1 MPRKVRSKS
10 NKPKKPKKSK
20 ISKVGVK
27 SNSRRFLVEYKN
39 NNGSKKKSQVYKKG
53 RFRVSVPVSN
63 KTNNN
68 SKLVSNQNLG
78 RTPVKNSI
86 IHKRRQPYKKTL
98 FNNNRPVNNTKNSTK
113 SNSNVKSVNNKHS
126 HCLQKSELTKRQLEI
141 KKHILKLIKEL
152 AGDMTYENRIEMEL
166 ENTAPFRITP
176 MEITFNPEYKE
187 LWEGGD
193 DDIVKAKME
202 YGFEVTKEEEK
213 CLKKL
218 FVKRRKSKKVK
229 KMLKKPLAKGKKSN
243 KKSKKKSN
251 KK

>member
-10 NKPKKPKKSK
+10 NKPKKN
-20 ISKVGVK
+20 KVGVK
-27 SNSRRFLVEYKN
+27 SNSRRILVESISN
-39 NNGSKKKSQVYKKG
+39 SGIRKKSQVYKKG

-78 RTPVKNSI
+78 RTPGKNSI

-113 SNSNVKSVNNKHS
+113 NNSSVKSVKNVKSVNNKQN

-141 KKHILKLIKEL
+141 KKHILKLIKDL

-193 DDIVKAKME
+193 DDIVKAKMK
-202 YGFEVTKEEEK
+202 YGFEVTKEEEN
-213 CLKKL
+213 
-218 FVKRRKSKKVK
+218 V
-229 KMLKKPLAKGKKSN
+229 
-243 KKSKKKSN
+243 
-251 KK
+251 